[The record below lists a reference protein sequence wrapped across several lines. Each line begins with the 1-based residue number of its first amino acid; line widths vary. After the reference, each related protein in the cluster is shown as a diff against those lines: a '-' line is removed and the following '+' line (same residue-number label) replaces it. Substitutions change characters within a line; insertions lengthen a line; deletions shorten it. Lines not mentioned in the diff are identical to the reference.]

1 MCIYPSLSLSPSL
14 CMVSTFPFACLH
26 LAAQRLAAPSSLGL
40 GQIAQMP
47 TLHLTPCPVLSVDL
61 PSDPGPPTCC
71 RSAHGGIPLER
82 QLGPWGPEAF
92 RGSRPRTSSLGR
104 LYQVHVQKVQ
114 KFVVP
119 SGVLLLVKKKQWWL
133 TIPGVFSL
141 AGFQGRGNMLLQAQV
156 WSCQISMPSISLY
169 TYIYT
174 HVIYTYSMC
183 IRYAYSFT
191 YMLSICTS
199 SVYIYSY
206 RHETH

>member
-26 LAAQRLAAPSSLGL
+26 LAPQRLAAPSSLGL

-169 TYIYT
+169 TYIY
-174 HVIYTYSMC
+174 IYTRNIYIQYVYTVC
-183 IRYAYSFT
+183 LFIYIHAF
-191 YMLSICTS
+191 YM
-199 SVYIYSY
+199 YK
-206 RHETH
+206 